1 MGSNIV
7 NTELP
12 APRTPADGMALLSCP
27 DSGGPSYLYNAM
39 AGGGT
44 LDLERNDV
52 EHTVRA
58 SALQNIGNDQSADVT
73 SYNHESLL
81 LIVNVTAVGSSAALL
96 TPSLQGKQQLSNAY
110 FTFWTAELPIKAI
123 GTYSYFFA
131 NGASGG
137 DFTECQAFGLAPRIF
152 RTQQTVAGAS
162 VTYSIS
168 CVLGDS

>member
-1 MGSNIV
+1 MATNIV

-12 APRTPADGMALLSCP
+12 APRTPADGLAIVACP
-27 DSGGPSYLYNAM
+27 DAGGPSYLYNAM

-44 LDLERNDV
+44 FDLERNDV
-52 EHTVRA
+52 EYAMRA
-58 SALQNIGNDQSADVT
+58 SALQNVGNDQSADVI

-81 LIVNVTAVGSSAALL
+81 LIINVTAVGGASALL
-96 TPSLQGKQQLSNAY
+96 TPSLQGKQQQSGAY

-137 DFTECQAFGLAPRIF
+137 DFTECQAFGLAPRVF
-152 RTQQTVAGAS
+152 RSQQVVAGAS